1 VKLKTSS
8 RLVVSNAGPLIHL
21 AKANALHL
29 LKALYQTIIIPQ
41 EVKIEAVDRGKER
54 GAADALQIEDA
65 VKDGWIKV
73 KDISLNGEFLKAA
86 KIAGLQI
93 AEAAVIQYAY
103 QNQAVAL
110 LDDEPARVFAK
121 TLGVPI
127 RGTLGILLEAV
138 EADQISREEALEAL
152 DRLSEIMY
160 LSAELY
166 RLLRKTLVR
175 DT

>member
-1 VKLKTSS
+1 MKSKTSS

-21 AKANALHL
+21 AKANALYL
-29 LKALYQTIIIPQ
+29 LKALYPTIIIPH
-41 EVKIEAVDRGKER
+41 EVKIEVIDRGKEG

-65 VKDGWIKV
+65 VKDGWIKA
-73 KDISLNGEFLKAA
+73 KEIPLNGEFLKAA
-86 KIAGLQI
+86 KTAGLQT

-110 LDDEPARVFAK
+110 LDDEPARAFAK
-121 TLGVPI
+121 TLGIPI

-138 EADQISREEALEAL
+138 EAGQVSRGEALEVL

-166 RLLRKTLVR
+166 RLVRKNIFAQ
-175 DT
+175 

>member
-1 VKLKTSS
+1 VKSKTYSK
-8 RLVVSNAGPLIHL
+8 RVVSNAGPLIHL

-29 LKALYQTIIIPQ
+29 LKLLYQTIIIPQ
-41 EVKIEAVDRGKER
+41 EVKVEAVDRGKEG
-54 GAADALQIEDA
+54 GAADALKIEEA
-65 VKDGWIKV
+65 VKDGWIRV

-110 LDDEPARVFAK
+110 LDDEPARAFAK
-121 TLGVPI
+121 TLGIPI

-138 EADQISREEALEAL
+138 EAGQISRGEALEAL

-166 RLLRKTLVR
+166 RLVGKNLFAQ
-175 DT
+175 

>member
-21 AKANALHL
+21 TKANVLHL
-29 LKALYQTIIIPQ
+29 LKALYQTIIIPH
-41 EVKIEAVDRGKER
+41 EVKIEAVDRGKEG
-54 GAADALQIEDA
+54 GAADALQIENA

-73 KDISLNGEFLKAA
+73 EKIQINGEFLKAA
-86 KIAGLQI
+86 KIAGLQT

-110 LDDEPARVFAK
+110 LDDEAARAFAK
-121 TLGVPI
+121 TLGIPI
-127 RGTLGILLEAV
+127 RGTLGILLEATK
-138 EADQISREEALEAL
+138 AGQISHKEALEVL
-152 DRLSEIMY
+152 NSLSEIMY

-166 RLLRKTLVR
+166 KLVR
-175 DT
+175 KNLFAQ

>member
-1 VKLKTSS
+1 VKSKTYSK
-8 RLVVSNAGPLIHL
+8 RVVSNAGPLIHL

-29 LKALYQTIIIPQ
+29 LKLLYQTIIIPQ
-41 EVKIEAVDRGKER
+41 EVKVEAVDRGKEG
-54 GAADALQIEDA
+54 GAADALKIEEA
-65 VKDGWIKV
+65 VKDGWIRV

-86 KIAGLQI
+86 KIAGLQT

-103 QNQAVAL
+103 QNHAVAL
-110 LDDEPARVFAK
+110 LDDEPIRVFAK
-121 TLGVPI
+121 TLGIPI

-138 EADQISREEALEAL
+138 EAGQISRGEALEAL

-166 RLLRKTLVR
+166 RLVGKNLFAQ
-175 DT
+175 